1 MQSNLAVTSYKPT
14 FGIGTQQQFID
25 KALEICTEKGKV
37 LNKEKFNK
45 KVLEMASKRFGFN
58 DYKIAYRAKKHYDGV
73 KFVIKHVLYA
83 YKSGSKPEDG
93 VILTSKNMLRKV
105 VEKYLRMTPYEL
117 STKITGINLSKHKA
131 PKQ

>member
-45 KVLEMASKRFGFN
+45 KVLEMASDRFGFN
-58 DYKIAYRAKKHYDGV
+58 DYKIAYRAEKHSEG
-73 KFVIKHVLYA
+73 IKHVLYA

-93 VILTSKNMLRKV
+93 TILTSKDMLRKV